1 MAAAATVTDAGT
13 VALALLLDRA
23 TVAPPVGAA
32 ALRVTVQLDVP
43 ALVKD
48 VGVQLTPLT
57 RTCASTVTAAVRLTP
72 LAVAVT
78 VAFWAVA
85 GVPPVAVKVVLVA
98 PAATVAE
105 AGTLRAALLLDSVTI
120 CPPAAATL
128 LSVTVQ
134 VDVAPAASVAGL
146 QETDAG
152 ATGATSDSD
161 ALAELPFSVAVS

>member
-1 MAAAATVTDAGT
+1 MAASATVTDTGT

-23 TVAPPVGAA
+23 TLAPPAGAA

-48 VGVQLTPLT
+48 VGVQLTPPT
-57 RTCASTVTAAVRLTP
+57 TTCACTVTAAVRLTP

-85 GVPPVAVKVVLVA
+85 GVPPVAVKPALVA
-98 PAATVAE
+98 PAATVTDPA
-105 AGTLRAALLLDSVTI
+105 TVKAALLLESVTI
-120 CPPAAATL
+120 CPPAAAAL

-134 VDVAPAASVAGL
+134 VDAAPAASVAGL
-146 QETDAG
+146 QESDAG
-152 ATGATSDSD
+152 VAGATSDKD
-161 ALAELPFSVAVS
+161 ALAELPFRAAVS